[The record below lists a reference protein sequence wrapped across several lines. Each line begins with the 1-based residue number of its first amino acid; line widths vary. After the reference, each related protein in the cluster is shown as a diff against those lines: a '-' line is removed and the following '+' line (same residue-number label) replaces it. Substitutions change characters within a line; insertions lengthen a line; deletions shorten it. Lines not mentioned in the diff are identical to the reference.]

1 MDNPIRTLIVTE
13 DDLFRQ
19 ETCALLENSD
29 GVTVVGEARDA
40 QRAIKLIR
48 ELEPDVILLDVDT
61 LSSRGLQIVAQINE
75 MCPDSKIII
84 LSVHSQEP
92 LLLDAFRRGA
102 GGHLVKGKTSPLEIV
117 EAIRAV
123 NRGESILSPCM
134 AGWILD
140 ELIKIRSVELTR
152 HGGKTT

>member
-61 LSSRGLQIVAQINE
+61 LSSRGLQIVAQIKE

-102 GGHLVKGKTSPLEIV
+102 GGHLVKGKTRPLEIV